1 MCYAWKNHAESE
13 YGISIALNA
22 ILMPVLMVTENTSE
36 KSAHAFFSLKN
47 VKKAS
52 IMGTKSTT
60 EKVKVNRVYF

>member
-1 MCYAWKNHAESE
+1 MFL
-13 YGISIALNA
+13 IR
-22 ILMPVLMVTENTSE
+22 PVLMVTKNTSE